1 MIRVIDLEDGQ
12 PIKALQTLYCVDT
25 IHSDGFLINDVTGL
39 GEQEINLYLTGKQF
53 LEDINKIAS
62 KNQVGIWNA
71 EFSRID
77 FRDSSGTSLF
87 LVPDNI
93 GILDDTIFEL
103 CSKAELHNWFAKF
116 VEIPKGIEEDE
127 SE

>member
-12 PIKALQTLYCVDT
+12 PIKALQNLYCVDI

-53 LEDINKIAS
+53 LEGINKIALE
-62 KNQVGIWNA
+62 NQVGRWNA
-71 EFSRID
+71 EFNRID

-93 GILDDTIFEL
+93 SILDDTIFEL
-103 CSKAELHNWFAKF
+103 CSKAELHNWFVEF
-116 VEIPKGIEEDE
+116 VELPKGMKEDE
-127 SE
+127 SK

>member
-12 PIKALQTLYCVDT
+12 PIKVLQTLYCVDT

-62 KNQVGIWNA
+62 KNQVGVWNA
-71 EFSRID
+71 EFNRID
-77 FRDSSGTSLF
+77 FRDSSGTNLF
-87 LVPDNI
+87 IVPDNI
-93 GILDDTIFEL
+93 GILVDTIFEL
-103 CSKAELHNWFAKF
+103 CSKLELQNWFEKN
-116 VEIPKGIEEDE
+116 VESNKGNEDE
-127 SE
+127 SR